1 MLPQTDCAFPMSDS
15 ITLIFIFRLFQVIL
29 DGLGN
34 ILKSSGENSTFITE
48 AIEEAGGL
56 DKIEQLQQHDNVD
69 IYKLAFSI
77 IDRYFTAVSKDSMFS
92 HYPFPRCLFSCR
104 MTRMRQ
110 WLLR

>member
-1 MLPQTDCAFPMSDS
+1 MS
-15 ITLIFIFRLFQVIL
+15 QVIL

-34 ILKSSGENSTFITE
+34 ILKNSGENSTFITE

-77 IDRYFTAVSKDSMFS
+77 IDRYFTAVSKGPSILSFIS
-92 HYPFPRCLFSCR
+92 SLFFYLQDDEDEVVAPQMLGQQGFQFQS
-104 MTRMRQ
+104 TGPPTEGFHF
-110 WLLR
+110 